1 MGYGD
6 AGRTRDASV
15 AQVPVEVLRPRER
28 GHALPSRQDGSR
40 KSGAATYKWVAIVDD
55 HESMR
60 SSLARAFRLEC
71 IRTATF
77 ASAEAYLDHE
87 APTPPSC
94 LVLDMQLPGMRGL
107 ELAQFLQRERP
118 PLPPT
123 IFISAHED
131 LLASLDGDGLAH
143 GRLAKPFDLDDL
155 MALVKPLL

>member
-1 MGYGD
+1 M
-6 AGRTRDASV
+6 
-15 AQVPVEVLRPRER
+15 
-28 GHALPSRQDGSR
+28 
-40 KSGAATYKWVAIVDD
+40 AIVDD

-71 IRTATF
+71 IRSHTF
-77 ASAEAYLDHE
+77 ASAEAYLDHV
-87 APTPPSC
+87 APTAPCC

-107 ELAQFLQRERP
+107 ELARWLERERP

-131 LLASLDGDGLAH
+131 LLASLDGDGIAH
-143 GRLAKPFDLDDL
+143 GRLAKPFELEEL

>member
-1 MGYGD
+1 MPMEQVTVLTSRADQRAAFD
-6 AGRTRDASV
+6 AAN
-15 AQVPVEVLRPRER
+15 
-28 GHALPSRQDGSR
+28 DG
-40 KSGAATYKWVAIVDD
+40 WVAIVDD

-71 IRTATF
+71 IRTVTF
-77 ASAEAYLDHE
+77 ESAEAYLAHQ

-107 ELAQFLQRERP
+107 ELAQLLERERP

-131 LLASLDGDGLAH
+131 LLASRDGNGMAH
-143 GRLAKPFDLDDL
+143 GRLAKPFDLEEL
-155 MALVKPLL
+155 MELVKPRL